1 MSERSAG
8 DLVETLALIR
18 KRAQYGLNSD
28 EQGARNALKR
38 ITKLCNEAL
47 SRSTDDATT

>member
-1 MSERSAG
+1 MPDRNLG
-8 DLVETLALIR
+8 DLVEILALIR

-38 ITKLCNEAL
+38 IMKLCNEAL
-47 SRSTDDATT
+47 STSTEDTAS